1 MAIGSSYASI
11 TDLVNAATGGW
22 IELAQRSAP
31 EAVLDAE
38 LLRLVATAGDVS
50 AWTADAIA
58 VATAALGRLQDALER
73 ASRHADTYLFPRYR
87 ARMPLPAD
95 LVQGSSLPGAVAA
108 IALKRLYGTSVPEEL
123 RRGAAW
129 ADQYLVDLAKGVV
142 SLGGGDTDVAQPPG
156 RMAIR
161 APGSTFDWRAY

>member
-1 MAIGSSYASI
+1 MAGYASI
-11 TDLVNAATGGW
+11 SDLVNAATGGW
-22 IELAQRSAP
+22 TELAQRAAL

-38 LLRLVATAGDVS
+38 LLRLVATAGDLS
-50 AWTADAIA
+50 DWTAEQIA
-58 VATAALGRLQDALER
+58 VATAALARLQDALEK

-87 ARMPLPAD
+87 SRMPLPVD

-129 ADQYLVDLAKGVV
+129 ADQYLVDLSKGVV
-142 SLGGGDTDVAQPPG
+142 SLGGADTEVAQPAG
-156 RMAIR
+156 HMETR
-161 APGSTFDWRAY
+161 APGSAFDWGRY